1 MPPFALVTLLGTPV
15 PGALQFGTKHINPPL
30 VHVSSPLIFTVSV
43 PPRIPLP
50 IAIAVVAIAFGV
62 NCPVGV
68 VEKFSVPPV
77 IVTAPAFV
85 TTPGAVK
92 FAVPPEPIVPPAM
105 LYELPV

>member
-1 MPPFALVTLLGTPV
+1 LGTPV
-15 PGALQFGTKHINPPL
+15 PGALQSGSKHINPPL

-43 PPRIPLP
+43 PPRVPLP
-50 IAIAVVAIAFGV
+50 SASVVIAIAL
-62 NCPVGV
+62 P

-77 IVTAPAFV
+77 IVTGPALV

-92 FAVPPEPIVPPAM
+92 FAVPPEAIVPPAM